1 VREYATPAAFRAA
14 VEARLRQRAR
24 RVSAPAYIVRR
35 QAALERLLARLS
47 KVAPDRWAVKGGL
60 ALEAR
65 LGERARVSIDLDADH
80 LHGAGAARAD
90 LQRAA
95 IEDVGDHF
103 DFALVGSREL
113 RDEGVRLAVRYQL
126 ESHLAGQPFEPVQV
140 DVTIAP
146 PDPWDAEL
154 QLRPGLL
161 AGLGLDPLRLMLIP
175 LERQVA
181 EKLHA
186 YTRTYRSG
194 GTTRAKDL
202 VDLLLIRQYI
212 TVDPGLL
219 RAAIQRVFLRRATH
233 PVPERLSAPPTALA
247 VAFRR
252 EARATS
258 TVAKLEDAH
267 HQLAEWLNPV
277 LAEIHGL
284 AR

>member
-1 VREYATPAAFRAA
+1 MTTTTAKCLNTND
-14 VEARLRQRAR
+14 QGQK
-24 RVSAPAYIVRR
+24 SA
-35 QAALERLLARLS
+35 E
-47 KVAPDRWAVKGGL
+47 
-60 ALEAR
+60 
-65 LGERARVSIDLDADH
+65 
-80 LHGAGAARAD
+80 
-90 LQRAA
+90 
-95 IEDVGDHF
+95 VG
-103 DFALVGSREL
+103 
-113 RDEGVRLAVRYQL
+113 
-126 ESHLAGQPFEPVQV
+126 
-140 DVTIAP
+140 
-146 PDPWDAEL
+146 
-154 QLRPGLL
+154 L

-258 TVAKLEDAH
+258 TVAELEDAH
-267 HQLAEWLNPV
+267 HQLAAWLNPV

-284 AR
+284 PR